1 MSGGIAAA
9 LPEMLGRL
17 KLNAIRDRL
26 DGLLDEAARRDLT
39 LPETLVLLC
48 GAEVAHREERRIQ
61 MGLGIAKFPYVRT
74 LEGFDF
80 AAQPSLD
87 PKQVRDLAACRW
99 VANGDTLLIQGPPG
113 VGKSHVSTAV
123 PDQRPRGSCLG
134 RGTADQT
141 K

>member
-1 MSGGIAAA
+1 V
-9 LPEMLGRL
+9 
-17 KLNAIRDRL
+17 
-26 DGLLDEAARRDLT
+26 LDEAVRRDLT

-80 AAQPSLD
+80 SAQPSLD

-113 VGKSHVSTAV
+113 VGGAA
-123 PDQRPRGSCLG
+123 QGSMRKAHGMAAEGSRILPWRWG
-134 RGTADQT
+134 VRR
-141 K
+141 

>member
-1 MSGGIAAA
+1 
-9 LPEMLGRL
+9 
-17 KLNAIRDRL
+17 
-26 DGLLDEAARRDLT
+26 
-39 LPETLVLLC
+39 
-48 GAEVAHREERRIQ
+48 

-80 AAQPSLD
+80 SAQPSLD

-123 PDQRPRGSCLG
+123 PDPGPRGSRVEHG
-134 RGTADQT
+134 YRDQT